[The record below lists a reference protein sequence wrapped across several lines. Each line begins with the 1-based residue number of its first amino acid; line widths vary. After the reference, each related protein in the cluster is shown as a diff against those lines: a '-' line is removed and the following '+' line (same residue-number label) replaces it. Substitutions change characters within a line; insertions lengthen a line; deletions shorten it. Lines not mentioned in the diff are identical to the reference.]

1 VKPTPTPSFPVE
13 KQKEKLRVLSQ
24 SLSLKKE
31 ILAVTKGVFA
41 DATNF
46 DPMRGGLEVLN
57 FLWRPNNYRLKIPF
71 VKGSDPKQETKQL
84 GGLFPVEIREG
95 TTTLKVDEKI
105 TLMIHPENVI
115 GIWSLKNKKKEKLWY
130 NVKID
135 SIDALDDWIDS
146 KVKEIQEALQ
156 SEFKKLKLSLDY
168 SKAVWIRHED
178 GIKGEEFLD
187 GLSSS
192 LIIHD
197 TYFKKVYAN
206 EVEMKAPAYVK
217 TFIAN
222 RAIEKIAPEIA
233 KELVELKNLVLEV
246 PKTANSPHPPYCIPN
261 SGTSRLD
268 FKQELLIR
276 KILKPNASAEE
287 WLSYLQ
293 ENQEAILN
301 LNWSGVKI

>member
-1 VKPTPTPSFPVE
+1 MNTPTPSFPVE
-13 KQKEKLRVLSQ
+13 LQKEKLRVLSQ

-31 ILAVTKGVFA
+31 ILAVTKGIFP
-41 DATNF
+41 DATNS
-46 DPMRGGLEVLN
+46 DPMRGGLETLS

-130 NVKID
+130 NVKVD
-135 SIDALDDWIDS
+135 SIDALDEWIDS
-146 KVKEIQEALQ
+146 KVKAIQESLE

-192 LIIHD
+192 LVIHD
-197 TYFKKVYAN
+197 TYFKKVYDN
-206 EVEMKAPAYVK
+206 EAEFKAPAYVK
-217 TFIAN
+217 NFIAN
-222 RAIEKIAPEIA
+222 RSIEKIAPEIA
-233 KELVELKNLVLEV
+233 KELVEIKVMLSSPKINDNLSTHPSPLTSGLEGLKNKL
-246 PKTANSPHPPYCIPN
+246 CFDC
-261 SGTSRLD
+261 G
-268 FKQELLIR
+268 
-276 KILKPNASAEE
+276 KIE
-287 WLSYLQ
+287 WLCHCLNSSGWKTQ
-293 ENQEAILN
+293 EEAFKRLK
-301 LNWSGVKI
+301 LTY